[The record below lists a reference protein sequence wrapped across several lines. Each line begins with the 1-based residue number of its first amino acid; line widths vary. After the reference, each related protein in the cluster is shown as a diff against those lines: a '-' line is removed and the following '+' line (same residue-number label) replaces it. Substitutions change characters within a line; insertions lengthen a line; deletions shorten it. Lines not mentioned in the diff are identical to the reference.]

1 MLSPSNPEV
10 LVFELNS
17 DGRIARVDV
26 FMPDAGGLKP
36 SRRYARIM
44 FAFLPGIPGA
54 DDLRTLARRV
64 DTARHH
70 GVPNGCVLELDL
82 QVVPQETG
90 GFDPFAMIASGGKPL
105 LLREAVAAIHRAAE
119 DPRVA
124 GLIARVQIPAA
135 AAGPVQELREAIT
148 AFSDVKPSLAWAE
161 TYPGTLSYYLAS
173 AFREVWMQPSGTVGL
188 VGFATNAL
196 FLRDALDKAGIEA
209 QFIARGEYKSAANL
223 FTQDRYTDAHREAD
237 SRLIESLHTQVWK
250 AVADSR
256 HLEPA
261 EVDTLADKA
270 PLLRDDAVTGR
281 LIDRI
286 GFRDEAYARIG
297 ELVGAPDISP
307 ETGDADSDDAPPRL
321 YLSRYARATAS
332 RPTPSMPPIPGRKTK
347 PTIAVVTLHGPIV
360 SGRGGPQLLPIGNS
374 SAGGDTI
381 AAALR
386 EAAADDA
393 VSAIVLRVDS
403 PGGSVTG
410 SETIWREV
418 NRVRDRGKPVV
429 ASMGAVAASGGYYV
443 SMSADAIVANAGTIT
458 GSIGV
463 VTGKLVA
470 RELKDRLGVGS
481 DSVRTNANADAWS
494 INKPFTDEQ
503 HAHVEAEAD
512 LFYTD
517 FIERVAQGRKMT
529 VEAVDAIARGRVWTG
544 ADALERGL
552 VDELGGLRTAIT
564 RAKVLAGLE
573 PDADVRIAGY
583 PGSSL
588 MDLLRPK
595 ASSQPA
601 AASLPDAV
609 GALLGRSVAGVLS
622 QAERS
627 LTGVSALWLG
637 DYRF

>member
-1 MLSPSNPEV
+1 
-10 LVFELNS
+10 
-17 DGRIARVDV
+17 
-26 FMPDAGGLKP
+26 
-36 SRRYARIM
+36 M
-44 FAFLPGIPGA
+44 FAFLPGIPGT
-54 DDLRTLARRV
+54 DDLRALARRV

-70 GVPNGCVLELDL
+70 GVPDGCVLELDL
-82 QVVPQETG
+82 QSVPHETG
-90 GFDPFAMIASGGKPL
+90 GFDPFALIASGGRPL
-105 LLREAVAAIHRAAE
+105 VLREAVAAIHRAAE

-124 GLIARVQIPAA
+124 GLIARVQIPIAP
-135 AAGPVQELREAIT
+135 AGPVQELREAIA

-223 FTQDRYTDAHREAD
+223 FTQDKYTDAHREAD
-237 SRLIESLHTQVWK
+237 SRLIESLHAQVVQ
-250 AVADSR
+250 AVAESR
-256 HLEPA
+256 HIESA
-261 EVDTLADKA
+261 DVDALADKA

-286 GFRDEAYARIG
+286 GFRDEAYSRIG
-297 ELVGAPDISP
+297 ELVGAPGISP

-321 YLSRYARATAS
+321 YLSRYARATAP
-332 RPTPSMPPIPGRKTK
+332 RPTPPMPPIPGRKTK
-347 PTIAVVTLHGPIV
+347 PTIAVVTVHGPIV
-360 SGRGGPQLLPIGNS
+360 SGRGGPQLLPFGTS
-374 SAGGDTI
+374 TAGGDTI
-381 AAALR
+381 AASLR
-386 EAAADDA
+386 EAAADDS

-418 NRVRDRGKPVV
+418 NRVRDGGKPVV
-429 ASMGAVAASGGYYV
+429 ASMGAVAASGGYYA
-443 SMSADAIVANAGTIT
+443 SMGADAIVANAGTIT

-463 VTGKLVA
+463 VTGKLIA

-481 DSVRTNANADAWS
+481 DSVRTNPNADAWS
-494 INKPFTDEQ
+494 INQPFTDEQ

-517 FIERVAQGRKMT
+517 FIERVAQGRKMSA
-529 VEAVDAIARGRVWTG
+529 EAVEAIARGRVWTG
-544 ADALERGL
+544 ADAKERGL

-573 PDADVRIAGY
+573 PDAVVRLVGY

-588 MDLLRPK
+588 MEMLRPK
-595 ASSQPA
+595 PSSQPA
-601 AASLPDAV
+601 AASLPEALA
-609 GALLGRSVAGVLS
+609 ALLGRSVAQLVDS
-622 QAERS
+622 VRHES
-627 LTGVSALWLG
+627 TGTTALLLA

>member
-1 MLSPSNPEV
+1 
-10 LVFELNS
+10 
-17 DGRIARVDV
+17 
-26 FMPDAGGLKP
+26 
-36 SRRYARIM
+36 M
-44 FAFLPGIPGA
+44 FSFLPGIPGA
-54 DDLRTLARRV
+54 DDLRSLARKV

-70 GVPNGCVLELDL
+70 GVPNNCVLELDL
-82 QVVPQETG
+82 LAAPPETT
-90 GFDPFAMIASGGKPL
+90 GFDPMAIISGGGRPL
-105 LLREAVAAIHRAAE
+105 VLREAVAAIHRAAE
-119 DPRVA
+119 DDRVA

-135 AAGPVQELREAIT
+135 AAGPVQELRDAIA

-188 VGFATNAL
+188 VGFATSAL

-237 SRLIESLHTQVWK
+237 SRLLDSLHGQVWK
-250 AVADSR
+250 AVAESR
-256 HLEPA
+256 HIDPA
-261 EVDTLADKA
+261 AVDELANKA

-281 LIDRI
+281 LVDRI
-286 GFRDEAYARIG
+286 GFRDEAYARIS
-297 ELVGAPDISP
+297 ELVGAPGISP
-307 ETGDADSDDAPPRL
+307 ETGDADSHPDAPPRL
-321 YLSRYARATAS
+321 YLSRYAKVAANK
-332 RPTPSMPPIPGRKTK
+332 PGPQMPSIPGRKSK
-347 PTIAVVTLHGPIV
+347 PTVAVVTLHGPIV
-360 SGRGGPQLLPIGNS
+360 SGRGGPQGLPFGNS

-381 AAALR
+381 AASLR
-386 EAAADDA
+386 EAAADES

-418 NRVRDRGKPVV
+418 NRIREGGKPVV

-443 SMSADAIVANAGTIT
+443 SMGADAIVANAGTIT

-481 DSVRTNANADAWS
+481 DSVSTNANADAWS
-494 INKPFTDEQ
+494 VNKPFTDEQ

-517 FIERVAQGRKMT
+517 FIERVAQGRKLT

-544 ADALERGL
+544 ADAHERGL
-552 VDELGGLRTAIT
+552 VDELGGLRTAIN
-564 RAKVLAGLE
+564 RAKVLAGHDE
-573 PDADVRIAGY
+573 DDDVRIVSF
-583 PGSSL
+583 PGSSFL
-588 MDLLRPK
+588 DFLRPK
-595 ASSQPA
+595 PSSQPA
-601 AASLPDAV
+601 AASLSA
-609 GALLGRSVAGVLS
+609 AVAGLIGQSVGEMFG
-622 QAERS
+622 QVERS
-627 LTGVSALWLG
+627 MTGVSALWLG